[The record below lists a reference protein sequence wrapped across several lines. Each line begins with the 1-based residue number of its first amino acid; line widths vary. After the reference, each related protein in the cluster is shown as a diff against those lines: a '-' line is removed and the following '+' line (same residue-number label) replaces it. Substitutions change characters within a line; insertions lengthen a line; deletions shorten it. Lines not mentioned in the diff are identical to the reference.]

1 MAATTQPGKGPADV
15 TMAALSAVLGQVLG
29 AGYEGVRSG
38 RVRDLPDARTI
49 RWYQTLGMVD
59 RPVAFR
65 GRTALYGRRHVLQ
78 LAAIKR
84 LQAGGVPLA
93 DVQRALA
100 GRTDAELARTARL
113 RLADVD
119 DSVAKASASST
130 PRHAPLETAAV
141 GRRAAAFWKT
151 PAASPEPVAVM
162 DDRPGVI
169 HSLSL
174 EGGVALVWSGRPLST
189 AERETVARLS
199 RPLVGFLSSCGVGTS
214 AECARNAARSPA
226 RHDQRKGNGP

>member
-15 TMAALSAVLGQVLG
+15 TLGALSAVLGQVLG
-29 AGYEGVRSG
+29 TDYEGVRSG

-59 RPVAFR
+59 RPAAFR

-93 DVQRALA
+93 DIQRALA
-100 GRTDAELARTARL
+100 GRTDAELARAARL

-119 DSVAKASASST
+119 HSVAAASVSST
-130 PRHAPLETAAV
+130 LRASLETPAA
-141 GRRAAAFWKT
+141 GRRAAAFWKAS
-151 PAASPEPVAVM
+151 AASPRPIPVM
-162 DDRPGVI
+162 DERAGVI

-174 EGGVALVWSGRPLST
+174 EGGVALVWSGRPLSA
-189 AERETVARLS
+189 AERETAARLS
-199 RPLVGFLSSCGVGTS
+199 RPLIEFLSSHGVGTT
-214 AECARNAARSPA
+214 AESARNAARSSA
-226 RHDQRKGNGP
+226 RHDQHKGGRA